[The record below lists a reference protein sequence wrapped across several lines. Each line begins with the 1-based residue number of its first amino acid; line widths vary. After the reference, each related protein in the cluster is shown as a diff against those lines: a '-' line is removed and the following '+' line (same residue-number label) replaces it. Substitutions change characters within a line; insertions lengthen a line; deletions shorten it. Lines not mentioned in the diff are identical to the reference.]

1 MGMMGTHDETEIEF
15 YFSAER
21 LPETSIMH
29 YEFHYCIF
37 SIGGFQS
44 WPLLVNYLL
53 HYFSHYRKNGTKIR
67 LMVIIMGLIN
77 DKNKGTLKDPIV
89 WYATYTRHHG

>member
-1 MGMMGTHDETEIEF
+1 MGTRDETEIEN

-29 YEFHYCIF
+29 YAFHYCIF

-53 HYFSHYRKNGTKIR
+53 HYFSHYHKNGAKIR
-67 LMVIIMGLIN
+67 LMVIIMGLII
-77 DKNKGTLKDPIV
+77 DKNKGTLKDPIDC
-89 WYATYTRHHG
+89 HSS